1 MVDKNFLNQLTDNLK
16 RPGGHINVGGA
27 IIATPYFNYGT
38 NLQMRLEASSDIV
51 QFYNTVGRSITNTMI
66 QWYPIT
72 KDFKKEW

>member
-1 MVDKNFLNQLTDNLK
+1 MVDKKFLNQLTDNLK

-27 IIATPYFNYGT
+27 MIATPYFNYGA